1 MSTLLVFG
9 GRWPEC
15 KLAFDDLVTICRY
28 RSNFVST
35 AEHGGTH
42 VDAPSHFAK
51 DGMTVHEIPIDK
63 LTGPGCI
70 IDITVSG
77 YNIKDMD
84 YTV

>member
-1 MSTLLVFG
+1 M
-9 GRWPEC
+9 
-15 KLAFDDLVTICRY
+15 
-28 RSNFVST
+28 
-35 AEHGGTH
+35 
-42 VDAPSHFAK
+42 DAPSHFAK